1 MYRVYILISRRA
13 LVLARVSPRGSRELA
28 PSPSDKILCR
38 CFGAPA
44 THVFPDALTSPSPGA
59 QTANKVGVEN
69 VLQAEA
75 RGRGHRMRWHWDVT
89 AGVVLALLLLL
100 IFAAVVLLRVRVAVR
115 KRRKGFRYSYNE
127 SLTDSPTNT
136 RSSRVASSRSKR
148 DDSKTGGRLIIR
160 EADIE
165 LEPAVD
171 VIDTLQKDL
180 NDVVLRGSQEDLV
193 AFGEQAAESSR
204 KAGVRGVGPD
214 QV

>member
-1 MYRVYILISRRA
+1 
-13 LVLARVSPRGSRELA
+13 
-28 PSPSDKILCR
+28 
-38 CFGAPA
+38 
-44 THVFPDALTSPSPGA
+44 
-59 QTANKVGVEN
+59 
-69 VLQAEA
+69 
-75 RGRGHRMRWHWDVT
+75 MRWHWDVT
-89 AGVVLALLLLL
+89 AGVVLALLLLS

-115 KRRKGFRYSYNE
+115 KKRKGFRYSYNE

-136 RSSRVASSRSKR
+136 RSSRVTSSRSKS
-148 DDSKTGGRLIIR
+148 DSKTGGRLIIR

>member
-1 MYRVYILISRRA
+1 M
-13 LVLARVSPRGSRELA
+13 
-28 PSPSDKILCR
+28 
-38 CFGAPA
+38 
-44 THVFPDALTSPSPGA
+44 
-59 QTANKVGVEN
+59 
-69 VLQAEA
+69 
-75 RGRGHRMRWHWDVT
+75 
-89 AGVVLALLLLL
+89 
-100 IFAAVVLLRVRVAVR
+100 
-115 KRRKGFRYSYNE
+115 
-127 SLTDSPTNT
+127 
-136 RSSRVASSRSKR
+136 
-148 DDSKTGGRLIIR
+148 IIR

>member
-1 MYRVYILISRRA
+1 MHWYLT
-13 LVLARVSPRGSRELA
+13 RVSPLPPRGLA
-28 PSPSDKILCR
+28 PSPS
-38 CFGAPA
+38 
-44 THVFPDALTSPSPGA
+44 PGV
-59 QTANKVGVEN
+59 QTANQVGERVAGGGAWTRP
-69 VLQAEA
+69 Q
-75 RGRGHRMRWHWDVT
+75 MRWHWDVA

-115 KRRKGFRYSYNE
+115 KKRRGFRYSYNE

-148 DDSKTGGRLIIR
+148 DDSKTGGRLSIR

>member
-1 MYRVYILISRRA
+1 M
-13 LVLARVSPRGSRELA
+13 E
-28 PSPSDKILCR
+28 
-38 CFGAPA
+38 
-44 THVFPDALTSPSPGA
+44 PGA
-59 QTANKVGVEN
+59 QTANQVDVER
-69 VLQAEA
+69 VAGGGA
-75 RGRGHRMRWHWDVT
+75 WTRGEMRWHWDVA

-115 KRRKGFRYSYNE
+115 KKRRGFRYSYNE

-160 EADIE
+160 EADVE